1 MAFEKNDKRINRSG
15 RPVGALNRSTEQMK
29 LNLAR
34 ATNNTLNHLSEDLEK
49 IRKKD
54 PEKAIELALKLM
66 EYTIPKLSRTEV
78 KAEIEQRVHQ
88 ISVNITQKIIDNE
101 SGS

>member
-34 ATNNTLNHLSEDLEK
+34 ATNNTLNYLSEDLEK

-78 KAEIEQRVHQ
+78 KAEIEQKVHQ

-101 SGS
+101 PGS